1 MHKRFHRTGNPR
13 TMCCHAPYGQNGMK
27 QDTMSLSQAQK
38 KAMRSIGHHL
48 DPVVT
53 ASENGISE
61 GMLAELERALN
72 DHELVKV
79 KLAIPDRDDRTAVLD
94 ELVAQSRSE
103 LIQKIGKVALLYR
116 KNPKATRS
124 CPTSPASRTTTA
136 ATDAPASLRHHRAPT
151 SLSPEKTPPR
161 QDSWR
166 GGVVWIEGAGSRCA
180 RRR

>member
-116 KNPKATRS
+116 KNPKANPKLSNITRFENHHG
-124 CPTSPASRTTTA
+124 
-136 ATDAPASLRHHRAPT
+136 RH
-151 SLSPEKTPPR
+151 
-161 QDSWR
+161 
-166 GGVVWIEGAGSRCA
+166 
-180 RRR
+180 

>member
-1 MHKRFHRTGNPR
+1 MHNRFHRTGNPR

-61 GMLAELERALN
+61 GLLAELERALN

-94 ELVAQSRSE
+94 ELVNQSKSE
-103 LIQKIGKVALLYR
+103 LIQKIGKVA
-116 KNPKATRS
+116 
-124 CPTSPASRTTTA
+124 PAVSQEPQGQPEAVQHHPLREPPRPSLTHRRRGTTTGADKPA
-136 ATDAPASLRHHRAPT
+136 AI
-151 SLSPEKTPPR
+151 KTPPR
-161 QDSWR
+161 QATWR
-166 GGVVWIEGAGSRCA
+166 GGVFVD
-180 RRR
+180 RRIRA